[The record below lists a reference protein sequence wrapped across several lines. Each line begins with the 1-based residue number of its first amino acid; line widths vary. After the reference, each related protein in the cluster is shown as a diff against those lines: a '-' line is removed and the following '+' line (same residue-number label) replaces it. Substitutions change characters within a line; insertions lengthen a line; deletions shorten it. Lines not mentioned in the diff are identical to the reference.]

1 MVVAAVACRFAGPLP
16 NACSVSDRLAP
27 PVTALRGTSVAWTL
41 SALCGW
47 PRAWSR
53 HYRMLT
59 PWCGG
64 WNGRDM
70 GFFDDVPRHDDS
82 LRGRQGRLWE
92 PAVAEFRVPSPPAR

>member
-1 MVVAAVACRFAGPLP
+1 
-16 NACSVSDRLAP
+16 
-27 PVTALRGTSVAWTL
+27 
-41 SALCGW
+41 
-47 PRAWSR
+47 
-53 HYRMLT
+53 MLT

-92 PAVAEFRVPSPPAR
+92 PAVAEFPCAVATGPLAVARTEEVAVAVIGLWAFTKKCVSRPTNLVMP